1 MVGTAQKSM
10 ENKRS
15 YKARNFSVPDYVGE
29 ASHTFLAQ
37 SIFLFLLATGRI
49 LKDLNVRD
57 DG

>member
-1 MVGTAQKSM
+1 M

-15 YKARNFSVPDYVGE
+15 YKAINFGVPDYVGE
-29 ASHTFLAQ
+29 TSHAFLAQ
-37 SIFLFLLATGRI
+37 GIFLFLLTTGRI